1 MQKSWWQEAAVYQI
15 YPRSFQ
21 DSNNDGI
28 GDLQGIISRLDY
40 IKNLG
45 VDVIW
50 LCPVYQ
56 SPNYD
61 NGYDISDY
69 QDIMA
74 DFGTM
79 ADFEELL
86 KQAHQKG
93 LKIIMDLVVNHT
105 SFKHRWFVESRKS
118 KDNEYRDYYI
128 WREGKNDQP
137 PNLQQSVFEGSAWQ
151 YDEDTEMYYL
161 HLYTKEQPDL
171 NWENEKV
178 RNEVYKMM
186 EWWLDKGIDGFR
198 MDVINQISKDFE
210 KMDKAIIND
219 PHMYEII
226 SNGPRVHEFL
236 QEMHDRV
243 LAKYDTMTVGETAD
257 VSVEDAL
264 LYAGFDRR
272 ELKMIFQFEHMSLDK
287 GPNLTY
293 QRPKLADL
301 KVVFERWQ
309 TGLNGKAW
317 NALYWDNHDR
327 PRAVSKY
334 GDDSTPFYLEKSAK
348 MLALF
353 MFWMQGTPYIYQGEE
368 IGMTNDYL
376 EKIEDYEDI
385 ESLTSYYQR
394 TEGMGED
401 PEYMFKC
408 VQKKS
413 RDNAR
418 TAMQWDDSEYAG
430 FGDAGCW
437 FTINPNYKTINVK
450 NQINDAESIY
460 SYYKK
465 LIQLRKNYPII
476 VYGDFH
482 PLYEESE
489 KNYCYIRELGKEKL
503 LVLCSFSEEEQ
514 LVELPDEFFGR
525 KGITLISNYDKLID
539 LNNCIEDEK
548 TVLLKAYEAR
558 VIYYN

>member
-264 LYAGFDRR
+264 LYVGFDRR

-368 IGMTNDYL
+368 LGMTNIYFDSIDDY
-376 EKIEDYEDI
+376 KDI
-385 ESLTSYYQR
+385 ECIDNYRELTES
-394 TEGMGED
+394 GLISKED
-401 PEYMFKC
+401 MIRYLGLRG
-408 VQKKS
+408 

-418 TAMQWDDSEYAG
+418 TPMQWSDSPNAG
-430 FGDAGCW
+430 FTVGTPW
-437 FTINPNYKTINVK
+437 IKVNPNYKEIN
-450 NQINDAESIY
+450 AESQI
-460 SYYKK
+460 SDKSSVFHYYKK
-465 LIQLRKNYPII
+465 LIQLRKEYDII
-476 VYGDFH
+476 IDGHYNLLLPEDERIFA
-482 PLYEESE
+482 YER
-489 KNYCYIRELGKEKL
+489 ILGGQKL
-503 LVLCSFSEEEQ
+503 LVICNFTQEEAECT
-514 LVELPDEFFGR
+514 LANINEGTV
-525 KGITLISNYDKLID
+525 LISNYENHKPHMMQP
-539 LNNCIEDEK
+539 
-548 TVLLKAYEAR
+548 YEAIA
-558 VIYYN
+558 VLYGE

>member
-40 IKNLG
+40 TKNLG

-368 IGMTNDYL
+368 IGMTNA
-376 EKIEDYEDI
+376 
-385 ESLTSYYQR
+385 YYQSMTQYR
-394 TEGMGED
+394 DVDALNKYEV
-401 PEYMFKC
+401 FK
-408 VQKKS
+408 QNYDEETIIAYFGKRS

-418 TAMQWDDSEYAG
+418 MPIPWDNSRFGG
-430 FGDAGCW
+430 FSIVQPWLAPSQKYTNITVENALKD
-437 FTINPNYKTINVK
+437 PNSV
-450 NQINDAESIY
+450 
-460 SYYKK
+460 YYFYRD
-465 LIQLRKNYPII
+465 LLRLRKEYEVLI
-476 VYGDFH
+476 YGDYQQLLKEH
-482 PLYEESE
+482 LQVYAYRRTLNEQQVIVIC
-489 KNYCYIRELGKEKL
+489 NYSKDE
-503 LVLCSFSEEEQ
+503 
-514 LVELPDEFFGR
+514 VEIDLEFIQG
-525 KGITLISNYDKLID
+525 TLLISNYEDD
-539 LNNCIEDEK
+539 LKQILRSYEA
-548 TVLLKAYEAR
+548 KAYLAGK
-558 VIYYN
+558 

>member
-368 IGMTNDYL
+368 LGMTNIYFDSIDDY
-376 EKIEDYEDI
+376 KDI
-385 ESLTSYYQR
+385 ECIDNYRELTES
-394 TEGMGED
+394 GLISKED
-401 PEYMFKC
+401 MIRYLGLRG
-408 VQKKS
+408 

-418 TAMQWDDSEYAG
+418 TPMQWSDSPNAG
-430 FGDAGCW
+430 FTVGTPW
-437 FTINPNYKTINVK
+437 IKVNPNYKEIN
-450 NQINDAESIY
+450 AESQI
-460 SYYKK
+460 SDKSSVFHYYKK
-465 LIQLRKNYPII
+465 LIQLRKEYDII
-476 VYGDFH
+476 IDGHYNLLLPEDERIFA
-482 PLYEESE
+482 YER
-489 KNYCYIRELGKEKL
+489 ILGGQKL
-503 LVLCSFSEEEQ
+503 LVICNFTQEEAECT
-514 LVELPDEFFGR
+514 LANINEGTV
-525 KGITLISNYDKLID
+525 LISNYENHKPHMMQP
-539 LNNCIEDEK
+539 
-548 TVLLKAYEAR
+548 YEAIA
-558 VIYYN
+558 VLYGE

>member
-198 MDVINQISKDFE
+198 MDVINQIS
-210 KMDKAIIND
+210 ND
-219 PHMYEII
+219 IC
-226 SNGPRVHEFL
+226 SN
-236 QEMHDRV
+236 
-243 LAKYDTMTVGETAD
+243 
-257 VSVEDAL
+257 
-264 LYAGFDRR
+264 
-272 ELKMIFQFEHMSLDK
+272 
-287 GPNLTY
+287 
-293 QRPKLADL
+293 
-301 KVVFERWQ
+301 
-309 TGLNGKAW
+309 
-317 NALYWDNHDR
+317 
-327 PRAVSKY
+327 
-334 GDDSTPFYLEKSAK
+334 
-348 MLALF
+348 
-353 MFWMQGTPYIYQGEE
+353 
-368 IGMTNDYL
+368 
-376 EKIEDYEDI
+376 
-385 ESLTSYYQR
+385 
-394 TEGMGED
+394 
-401 PEYMFKC
+401 
-408 VQKKS
+408 
-413 RDNAR
+413 
-418 TAMQWDDSEYAG
+418 
-430 FGDAGCW
+430 
-437 FTINPNYKTINVK
+437 
-450 NQINDAESIY
+450 
-460 SYYKK
+460 
-465 LIQLRKNYPII
+465 
-476 VYGDFH
+476 
-482 PLYEESE
+482 
-489 KNYCYIRELGKEKL
+489 
-503 LVLCSFSEEEQ
+503 
-514 LVELPDEFFGR
+514 
-525 KGITLISNYDKLID
+525 
-539 LNNCIEDEK
+539 
-548 TVLLKAYEAR
+548 
-558 VIYYN
+558 